1 MEASERPSKQE
12 AFAAL
17 LNEGW
22 VSLHIDARR
31 PGVVVPTP
39 FSSQAHLILQ
49 YGRNMPLPIPDL
61 EVTPAGISATLSFA
75 RVPHRTYVPWS
86 AVYIVACTNGAGVLY
101 QEDVPPEVSLVPASE
116 APAAEQ
122 PAPSTAPVEPPAARP
137 RLRSVPAE
145 GAEHEDSEAVALD
158 DDCMVMRAQS
168 RRRSRPQLRLV
179 K

>member
-39 FSSQAHLILQ
+39 FSSQAHLVLQ
-49 YGRNMPLPIPDL
+49 YGRNMPMPIPDL

-101 QEDVPPEVSLVPASE
+101 QEDVPPEVTLVPASE
-116 APAAEQ
+116 APIAEAA
-122 PAPSTAPVEPPAARP
+122 PPPAPVEPPAP
-137 RLRSVPAE
+137 TPWLRSVPAE
-145 GAEHEDSEAVALD
+145 GAEENAEAAALE
-158 DDCMVMRAQS
+158 DDCMVMRAQA

>member
-12 AFAAL
+12 AFAAM

-39 FSSQAHLILQ
+39 FSSQAHLVLQ
-49 YGRNMPLPIPDL
+49 YGRNMPIPIPDL

-101 QEDVPPEVSLVPASE
+101 QEDVPPEVTLVPASE
-116 APAAEQ
+116 AEAQLSEAP
-122 PAPSTAPVEPPAARP
+122 PAPAPVEPPAPAP
-137 RLRSVPAE
+137 WLRSVPAE
-145 GAEHEDSEAVALD
+145 GAAEDAESAALE

>member
-39 FSSQAHLILQ
+39 FSSQAHLVLQ
-49 YGRNMPLPIPDL
+49 YGRNMPIPIPDL

-101 QEDVPPEVSLVPASE
+101 QEDVPPEVSLVPTA
-116 APAAEQ
+116 
-122 PAPSTAPVEPPAARP
+122 PAPSGETVPEPPPAEPASGASRP
-137 RLRSVPAE
+137 CLRSVPAE
-145 GAEHEDSEAVALD
+145 DAEAAALE
-158 DDCMVMRAQS
+158 DDCMVMRAQA